1 MLREFRNGA
10 TCFAA
15 EPGRHSHLER
25 GENGRVIARE
35 DVIRATWRETNPRRH
50 AMTTLNTPAVAHEPS
65 AIFHQM

>member
-35 DVIRATWRETNPRRH
+35 DVIRATWRDKSTTPRND
-50 AMTTLNTPAVAHEPS
+50 NTKHTRS
-65 AIFHQM
+65 GS